1 MAFSIKRLPF
11 PAALATVPC
20 AITIYE
26 DGVSEDGGPI
36 VAAEIETRCI
46 FSEHARRVIDADGKI
61 ITLEGKA
68 IIEGDIAPGAASI
81 SSGVFVVFG
90 REYEIHAGH
99 RPRNPDGSVHHSEL
113 EIK

>member
-1 MAFSIKRLPF
+1 MAFGIKKLPF
-11 PAALATVPC
+11 PAHLANVPC

-36 VAAEIETRCI
+36 VAAEIETKCI
-46 FSEHARRVIDADGKI
+46 FSEHARRVIDADGKV

-68 IIEGDIAPGAASI
+68 IIKGDIAPDAVSI
-81 SSGVFVVFG
+81 SNGVFVVFG
-90 REYEIHAGH
+90 RTYEIHAGH

-113 EIK
+113 EIR